1 MTRLHRPALAAL
13 APWRVRVGGLWM
25 GRVVSLVVS
34 LVASLAPHA
43 AAAQA
48 LPALQLLSPR
58 PGEPAT
64 TTRDHVHVLGRTL
77 PGATVRVAG
86 EAVTVFATGVFARDR
101 VPLQPGANTLVI
113 EASLA
118 DGQSLRL
125 PLQVERMAPPAAP
138 AAPQDRLWLDTASL
152 RPAEAVMLAP
162 GEAVEVAVR
171 ATPGQQVQA
180 RLPGQR
186 SWQPLIERGGSGR
199 YRALLAFSGDE
210 EMAAA
215 PVQVRLLPAAAAGR
229 APRPRARAKAAAAP
243 QPASINATSTGSV
256 GLWRPHAERLFVT
269 GADGAELLHGLH
281 EVRLGGPYLAELP
294 PARCWRS
301 AAGAVISCA
310 CSWPPTPRPGWPRNR
325 CCRPSPAHQRR
336 RRCSPVSRSAPTST
350 LVQTVMS

>member
-64 TTRDHVHVLGRTL
+64 TTRDHVHVLDRTL

-118 DGQSLRL
+118 KSKQNADNSPTIKRG
-125 PLQVERMAPPAAP
+125 
-138 AAPQDRLWLDTASL
+138 
-152 RPAEAVMLAP
+152 LADIRRN
-162 GEAVEVAVR
+162 VAV
-171 ATPGQQVQA
+171 
-180 RLPGQR
+180 
-186 SWQPLIERGGSGR
+186 IR
-199 YRALLAFSGDE
+199 YHRALVWEKLGEQDKAD
-210 EMAAA
+210 ADNRR
-215 PVQVRLLPAAAAGR
+215 VRELGCEPG
-229 APRPRARAKAAAAP
+229 PK
-243 QPASINATSTGSV
+243 
-256 GLWRPHAERLFVT
+256 LF
-269 GADGAELLHGLH
+269 
-281 EVRLGGPYLAELP
+281 
-294 PARCWRS
+294 
-301 AAGAVISCA
+301 
-310 CSWPPTPRPGWPRNR
+310 
-325 CCRPSPAHQRR
+325 
-336 RRCSPVSRSAPTST
+336 
-350 LVQTVMS
+350 